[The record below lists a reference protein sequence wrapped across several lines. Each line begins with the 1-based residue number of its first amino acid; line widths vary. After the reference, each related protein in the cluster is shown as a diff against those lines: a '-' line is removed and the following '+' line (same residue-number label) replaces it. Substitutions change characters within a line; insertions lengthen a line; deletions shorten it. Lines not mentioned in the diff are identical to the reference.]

1 MWLLIR
7 MTQLEVCKTE
17 WSISL
22 VRGVKTPQ
30 PRLLDIKANPVSALM
45 LKLTAIVLLPKQNSH
60 QEKGRQLIY
69 LSRLFCLIPCHLD
82 ASKMS
87 KHGLG
92 LYNAN
97 N

>member
-30 PRLLDIKANPVSALM
+30 PRLLDIKANPVSALTV
-45 LKLTAIVLLPKQNSH
+45 LKLTAIVLLPKQNSLSSSD
-60 QEKGRQLIY
+60 QLKCPLSPYYIY
-69 LSRLFCLIPCHLD
+69 AR
-82 ASKMS
+82 ASDS
-87 KHGLG
+87 
-92 LYNAN
+92 
-97 N
+97 